1 MKTILVPCVLAI
13 SLLAFPTA
21 AAEISL
27 ETRASDFAIDDS
39 GKLEGV
45 APRFGGSVSVS
56 DRISDRLDCLVFF
69 DRDPATGNLLGGRAR
84 YSTSFMEISAG
95 PSFGILNSD
104 GGKDDAK
111 NLFQPGLGIGMRIV
125 IPGVII
131 ATADT
136 DFALPSASFSN
147 GQTFIQRGELAASF
161 YLPNVL
167 CTARIS
173 QRNRSSSYYLGDAVW
188 SVTDIGL
195 YNEAFKKGSPFR
207 ISVDFVYRIQN
218 YSSYSLADPVKVGN
232 LILGTGATWSPNTN
246 ASFFAKINGALYSF
260 TLNEKVS
267 GLGDFRYDVSLGAR
281 FVTKSPKGID

>member
-1 MKTILVPCVLAI
+1 MKMILFPCMLAI
-13 SLLAFPTA
+13 TLLAFPIA
-21 AAEISL
+21 AAEISVS
-27 ETRASDFAIDDS
+27 TKASDFAIDDS

-45 APRFGGSVSVS
+45 TPGFGGSVSVS
-56 DRISDRLDCLVFF
+56 DRISDRLECLVFF

-84 YSTSFMEISAG
+84 YNTSFMELSAG
-95 PSFGILNSD
+95 PTFGILNSD
-104 GGKDDAK
+104 GDKDDAK
-111 NLFQPGLGIGMRIV
+111 TLFQPGIGIGMRIV
-125 IPGVII
+125 VPGIVI

-147 GQTFIQRGELAASF
+147 GQTFIQRGELSASF

-173 QRNRSSSYYLGDAVW
+173 QRNRSSAYYLGDAVW

-207 ISVDFVYRIQN
+207 ISVDFIYRIQN
-218 YSSYSLADPVKVGN
+218 FSSYNLADPIKVGN
-232 LILGTGATWSPNTN
+232 LILGTGATWSPNAN
-246 ASFFAKINGALYSF
+246 ASFFAKVNGALYSF

-267 GLGDFRYDVSLGAR
+267 DLGDFRYDVSLGAR
-281 FVTKSPKGID
+281 IVTKSPKGIE